1 MSASLDN
8 YFKIQFECIPEIQEI
23 LIAELSLIGYE
34 TFEQEESNLI
44 AYIKT
49 NDYEEG
55 LLFEALEKYS
65 IETGS
70 IIKTEYDGKK
80 NWNETW
86 EKDFQPIEIG
96 RSLRIRAPFHD
107 SDPSFDHELLIHPK
121 MAFGTGHHE
130 TTHLCLER
138 LISMEIESKSIL
150 DMGCGT
156 GILGILAEKRGADQ
170 VLGIDIDDFSVENS
184 LENLELNNCNK
195 TRIKKG
201 DIEALKAENQ
211 TFDIIIANINLNV
224 LLADIPV
231 YLNYLRVNGF
241 LLLSGFL
248 ISDIPKMEKLAEE
261 HKLYLDYKEVMNKWA
276 CISYKK
282 A

>member
-1 MSASLDN
+1 
-8 YFKIQFECIPEIQEI
+8 
-23 LIAELSLIGYE
+23 
-34 TFEQEESNLI
+34 
-44 AYIKT
+44 
-49 NDYEEG
+49 
-55 LLFEALEKYS
+55 
-65 IETGS
+65 
-70 IIKTEYDGKK
+70 
-80 NWNETW
+80 
-86 EKDFQPIEIG
+86 
-96 RSLRIRAPFHD
+96 
-107 SDPSFDHELLIHPK
+107 
-121 MAFGTGHHE
+121 
-130 TTHLCLER
+130 
-138 LISMEIESKSIL
+138 
-150 DMGCGT
+150 MGCGT
-156 GILGILAEKRGADQ
+156 GILGILAEKRGANQ

-231 YLNYLRVNGF
+231 YLNYLRENGF

-248 ISDIPKMEKLAEE
+248 ISDIPKMEKLAEDQ
-261 HKLYLDYKEVMNKWA
+261 KLSLDYKEVMNKWA